1 MNPIQHWQHLQLQG
15 NQAFRQ
21 QQWQLASDYY
31 LHSILLIRHHLPMK
45 LHFLAQQPTAQLAI
59 EQDEPLY
66 QFGAGADL
74 LICLSI
80 AIQNL
85 AEVYARQ
92 QRWRRCHS
100 LLKRALNRLQQ
111 LQQQV
116 APTDNASVV
125 LLQECCNL
133 RRELCRHTLSC
144 NACLS
149 KTPPIP
155 AGMLSTRLH

>member
-1 MNPIQHWQHLQLQG
+1 MDPVQHWQHLQLQG

-21 QQWQLASDYY
+21 QQWQLASEYY
-31 LHSILLIRHHLPMK
+31 LHSILLVRQHLP
-45 LHFLAQQPTAQLAI
+45 LQLYLAGQCNTPELSNTS
-59 EQDEPLY
+59 
-66 QFGAGADL
+66 GADL

-100 LLKRALNRLQQ
+100 LLSRALYRLQRLQ
-111 LQQQV
+111 LQV
-116 APTDNASVV
+116 AATDKASIV
-125 LLQECCNL
+125 LLQECCTL

-144 NACLS
+144 NACLN
-149 KTPPIP
+149 KTPHVYTGLVSSGI
-155 AGMLSTRLH
+155 H

>member
-1 MNPIQHWQHLQLQG
+1 MNPIQHWQHLQQQG

-21 QQWQLASDYY
+21 QQWQLASEYY
-31 LHSILLIRHHLPMK
+31 LHSILLIRHHLPIK
-45 LHFLAQQPTAQLAI
+45 LHSLVPANAQDAAP
-59 EQDEPLY
+59 Y
-66 QFGAGADL
+66 QFGAAADL

-100 LLKRALNRLQQ
+100 LLNRALNRLQQ

-116 APTDNASVV
+116 APSDNASVI
-125 LLQECCNL
+125 LLQECCSL

-144 NACLS
+144 NACMT
-149 KTPPIP
+149 KTPSIHT
-155 AGMLSTRLH
+155 GLVSSRIH

>member
-1 MNPIQHWQHLQLQG
+1 MNPIHHWQQLQRQG

-59 EQDEPLY
+59 DQNEPLY

-100 LLKRALNRLQQ
+100 VLKRALNRLQQ

-116 APTDNASVV
+116 APTDSASVV
-125 LLQECCNL
+125 LLQECCSL
-133 RRELCRHTLSC
+133 RRELGRHTLSC
-144 NACLS
+144 NACMT
-149 KTPPIP
+149 KTPSIHT
-155 AGMLSTRLH
+155 GLVSSSIH

>member
-1 MNPIQHWQHLQLQG
+1 MNPIQHWQHLQVQG

-21 QQWQLASDYY
+21 QQWQLASEYY
-31 LHSILLIRHHLPMK
+31 LHSILLIRHHLPMQ
-45 LHFLAQQPTAQLAI
+45 LHFLAAQPSA
-59 EQDEPLY
+59 EQEQPY

-100 LLKRALNRLQQ
+100 LLSRALNRLQQ

-116 APTDNASVV
+116 APTDSASVV
-125 LLQECCNL
+125 LLQECCSL
-133 RRELCRHTLSC
+133 HRELCRHTLSC

-149 KTPPIP
+149 QTPQLP
-155 AGMLSTRLH
+155 AGMLSTSIH

>member
-1 MNPIQHWQHLQLQG
+1 MNPIQHWQHLQRQG
-15 NQAFRQ
+15 NQAFQQ
-21 QQWQLASDYY
+21 QQWQLATEYY
-31 LHSILLIRHHLPMK
+31 LHSILLIRHHLPIK
-45 LHFLAQQPTAQLAI
+45 LHTLALANAQDAA
-59 EQDEPLY
+59 PY
-66 QFGAGADL
+66 QFGAAADL

-92 QRWRRCHS
+92 QRWRRCNS
-100 LLKRALNRLQQ
+100 LLNRALNRLQQ

-125 LLQECCNL
+125 LLQECCSL

-144 NACLS
+144 NAVSS
-149 KTPPIP
+149 KMP
-155 AGMLSTRLH
+155 ATHLGVVSTRIH

>member
-1 MNPIQHWQHLQLQG
+1 MNPIQHWQQLQSQG

-21 QQWQLASDYY
+21 QQWQLASEYY
-31 LHSILLIRHHLPMK
+31 LHSILVIRHHLPLQ
-45 LHFLAQQPTAQLAI
+45 LHRPTSPTIAGAAR
-59 EQDEPLY
+59 Y
-66 QFGAGADL
+66 QFGAAADL

-100 LLKRALNRLQQ
+100 LLTRALNRLQQ

-116 APTDNASVV
+116 CATDNASIV
-125 LLQECCNL
+125 LLQECCRL
-133 RRELCRHTLSC
+133 RQELCRHTLSC
-144 NACLS
+144 NACNS
-149 KTPPIP
+149 KQTLL
-155 AGMLSTRLH
+155 GSGLVSTSIH